1 MSIRRLLI
9 VILLS
14 LIIYPCAST
23 SKDGYDDTAIL
34 RIQAYKNKAVDDFTS
49 DTDVHFSIIQTLQG
63 INGDSVAE
71 IKNGSSVDLNDYLST
86 YLGSLNESNAD
97 SFPAV
102 FSYRL
107 ESKAINDTFDISFEF
122 SPFRSDDEQSVIN
135 AKYALKNVTEPRYSD
150 GTSSWK
156 ITEVHTHYDRLGA
169 VGYREGH
176 WYEFNVSNGQIISSL
191 DTTQSGV
198 NAEIRTSVQATMRDG
213 YDNSW
218 AFRECNL
225 DPPSSKRQVW
235 IARGAVGMIIS
246 NDEYASAPNST
257 YTANVIAKVTVR

>member
-34 RIQAYKNKAVDDFTS
+34 RIQAYKNKAVEDFTS

-71 IKNGSSVDLNDYLST
+71 IKNGASVDLNDYIST

-122 SPFRSDDEQSVIN
+122 SPFRSEDEQSVIN
-135 AKYALKNVTEPRYSD
+135 AKYALKNVTEPRYSN
-150 GTSSWK
+150 GKSE
-156 ITEVHTHYDRLGA
+156 ITIKEYHTHYGP
-169 VGYREGH
+169 VN
-176 WYEFNVSNGQIISSL
+176 EFHNQAHRYSL
-191 DTTQSGV
+191 
-198 NAEIRTSVQATMRDG
+198 SVQNEQNISNNTSSTETGANAKLNTSLIAEMSDSYEG
-213 YDNSW
+213 KDWGLIS
-218 AFRECNL
+218 RECREKSPR
-225 DPPSSKRQVW
+225 DVW

-257 YTANVIAKVTVR
+257 YTASVIAKVTVR

>member
-34 RIQAYKNKAVDDFTS
+34 RIQAYKNKAVEDFTS

-71 IKNGSSVDLNDYLST
+71 IKNGASVDLNDYLST

-122 SPFRSDDEQSVIN
+122 SPFRSEDWQSVIN

-150 GTSSWK
+150 GTSSWD
-156 ITEVHTHYDRLGA
+156 ITERHTHYGPLG
-169 VGYREGH
+169 GDYQRQDH
-176 WYEFNVSNGQIISSL
+176 RYYFNVSNNGQTISSL
-191 DTTQSGV
+191 DTTQSSV
-198 NAEIRTSVQATMRDG
+198 NAEIKTSVKATMTDD
-213 YDNSW
+213 YDSIW
-218 AFRECNL
+218 GHKECHS
-225 DPPSSKRQVW
+225 DPPSDRKAW